1 MALTKAIVLMKLRVD
16 MLLGPN
22 TLGWRDRA
30 LHWLINIK
38 MEGEDMKS
46 EMQYV
51 PLHYI

>member
-1 MALTKAIVLMKLRVD
+1 MALTKAIVLMKLRAG

-22 TLGWRDRA
+22 ESGWRDS
-30 LHWLINIK
+30 I
-38 MEGEDMKS
+38 GEI